1 MQAYPLLRLPSPA
14 PSEKSA
20 NRRGFVSNLQTP
32 SRKRQVER
40 LAPLFGKLTEALE
53 DRDGLAGLR
62 DDPSSIAPE
71 RAIVFEVA
79 GPLRDFYAQARKL
92 GLEYLGESEEE
103 VDPTGDFYLGVERRQ
118 EKKISARLYLAM
130 PDERSLKELL
140 KLWKLFREGKPL
152 PHGTG
157 QWKELFS
164 LLIEVR
170 PWGPQDRVPA
180 ETVSFWRGELEEHPE
195 KDVRFEVELWY
206 YEDRSRRRR
215 SFGDLEEKV
224 GSIGGEIVDHAVIQ
238 DIRYHAA
245 LVDVPAGQVQR
256 LIDHPDITLAMADEI
271 MFLRPQSVAHVP
283 SKDDAE
289 DGEEEGKED
298 IFPDPDISR
307 RKPVAA
313 LLDGFPAQ
321 NHARLAGRLIIDD
334 PDDLEPVCLVEN
346 RVHGTEMSSLI
357 IHGDLNGEEP
367 PIPRPLFVLPVMRP
381 DGRGTESLLPDR
393 LFVDVVYRAV
403 KRIKEGDGG
412 QPASAPDVILI
423 NLSLGD
429 RCRPFAGVVSPLA
442 RLLDH
447 LAYRYGVQ
455 FLVSAGNVTDQ
466 LVVSGF
472 GTLAELENAS
482 PDLREKLILNAV
494 NDSKIHRTLLSPA
507 EAINVLTVGAANSG
521 SAFAGHGY
529 QGLVDPFTDE
539 ELPSIVSAMG
549 LGYRKTVKPDL
560 LVEGGRT
567 PVRFSGRAGEDSIKI
582 APARSSER
590 FFGIKVATPGK
601 SGSNR
606 AERFS
611 HGTSVATALATR
623 AAHRIHD
630 VLVSGEG
637 EDNSSLLDIPQ
648 EYLALAVRTLLVHGS
663 RWGPKGSEFDATFEP
678 QGRGKHIQRRD
689 NIARLLGYGVPGI
702 DRVVGC
708 AENRATLLGWGTIDP
723 ESSLLYRIPLPP
735 DLDGL
740 RASRVLTLT
749 LAWFSPI
756 NMRHQGYRA
765 VALDTAFSNG
775 EKYWPVP
782 HREQDQPSDR
792 SVRRGT
798 ILHERRCG
806 GNATNLIDEGHL
818 MLNISCRNTAGKHD
832 ESVPYAIAVSFEV
845 EIESG
850 IAVYEQVRS
859 RVAAQIQAETDSVG
873 L

>member
-1 MQAYPLLRLPSPA
+1 M
-14 PSEKSA
+14 
-20 NRRGFVSNLQTP
+20 
-32 SRKRQVER
+32 ER
-40 LAPLFGKLTEALE
+40 LAPLFGKLAKALE
-53 DRDGLAGLR
+53 DRDGLAGLC

-79 GPLRDFYAQARKL
+79 GRLKDFYAQAEKL
-92 GLEYLGESEEE
+92 GLEYLGEFEEE
-103 VDPTGDFYLGVERRQ
+103 VDPTDDFYLDAEGRR
-118 EKKISARLYLAM
+118 ESKITARLYLAM

-140 KLWKLFREGKPL
+140 RLWKLFSEEKP
-152 PHGTG
+152 PPRGTG
-157 QWKELFS
+157 PWKDLFS
-164 LLIEVR
+164 LLFEVR

-180 ETVSFWRGELEEHPE
+180 ETVSFWREELEEHPE

-206 YEDRSRRRR
+206 YEGRSRRRR
-215 SFGDLEEKV
+215 SFATLEEKV
-224 GSIGGEIVDHAVIQ
+224 SSIGGRVVAQAVVEE
-238 DIRYHAA
+238 IRYHAA
-245 LVDVPAGQVQR
+245 LVDVPAGQVQK
-256 LIDHPDITLAMADEI
+256 LIDHPDITLALVDEI

-283 SKDDAE
+283 SRDDTE
-289 DGEEEGKED
+289 DGEEERED
-298 IFPDPDISR
+298 VFADPDISR
-307 RKPVAA
+307 REPVAA

-321 NHARLAGRLIIDD
+321 NHVRLAGRLIIDD
-334 PDDLEPVCLVEN
+334 PDNLEPVCLVEN

-367 PIPRPLFVLPVMRP
+367 PLPRPLFVLPVMRP
-381 DGRGTESLLPDR
+381 DGRGKECLSTDR

-403 KRIKEGDGG
+403 KRMKEGDGG
-412 QPASAPDVILI
+412 QPPSAPDVILI

-442 RLLDH
+442 RLLDY
-447 LAYRYGVQ
+447 LAYRYKVQ
-455 FLVSAGNVTDQ
+455 FLVSAGNVTDKI
-466 LVVSGF
+466 VVSGF
-472 GTLAELENAS
+472 GTLTELENAS
-482 PDLREKLILNAV
+482 PDRREKLILDAV

-521 SAFAGHGY
+521 SAFDGSGSR
-529 QGLVDPFTDE
+529 GLVDPFTDE
-539 ELPSIVSAMG
+539 EMPSIISAMG
-549 LGYRKTVKPDL
+549 LGYLKTVKPDL

-567 PVRFSGRAGEDSIKI
+567 PVRFLGRAGENSIRI
-582 APARSSER
+582 APARNSER
-590 FFGIKVATPGK
+590 FFGIKVAAPGK

-630 VLVSGEG
+630 VLVPGEG
-637 EDNSSLLDIPQ
+637 EANPYLLDIPQ
-648 EYLALAVRTLLVHGS
+648 EYLALVVRTLLVHGC
-663 RWGPKGSEFDATFEP
+663 RWGPKGSEFNGSFAP
-678 QGRGKHIQRRD
+678 QGPGKYIQRRD

-702 DRVVGC
+702 DRAVSC
-708 AENRATLLGWGTIDP
+708 AENRATLLGWGTIDPDP

-735 DLDGL
+735 DLDGS
-740 RASRVLTLT
+740 RAFRVLTLT

-756 NMRHQGYRA
+756 NMKHQGYRA

-782 HREQDQPSDR
+782 DREQDQPSDR

-798 ILHERRCG
+798 ILHERRYG
-806 GNATNLIDEGHL
+806 RNDVNLIDEGYL
-818 MLNISCRNTAGKHD
+818 LLNISCRETAGKHD

-850 IAVYEQVRS
+850 IAVYEQIRS
-859 RVAAQIQAETDSVG
+859 RVAEQIGAETDSAG